1 MSPNIWAIIPAHN
14 EEKAIRDT
22 ILDLINQTLP
32 ISVLVVADNCIDNTI
47 EIITELQKKHPNIF
61 LMETV
66 NNSKRKAGAINQG
79 LRTLDSDLDAVLL
92 MDADTRIH
100 PKAIEKGWHKLYK
113 KPNLAAVCSKAGVL
127 PSNSNT
133 GNPLSWLLYRLQ
145 RLEYSTFDSQRV
157 ETLNRI
163 KVVHG
168 MAALH
173 RWKALQEVGFY
184 DEGNLVEDYEL
195 TLRYKEH
202 GWNVTVALEMQAWT
216 DVPISWREWWVQ
228 RLRWN
233 RGGLDTLKQHGWNKV
248 TKGDILQH
256 IWINI
261 LILFQ
266 WFFLIAFIF
275 MIING
280 NILMHAVIVLA
291 VLFGMANAIYR
302 LNYLE
307 NVSICDFLVR
317 VFIIPEMVYGY
328 IITLNWYHAYLLFLS
343 RKQQSW

>member
-1 MSPNIWAIIPAHN
+1 MNPNIWAIIPAHN
-14 EEKAIRDT
+14 EEKVIKET
-22 ILDLINQTLP
+22 ILDLINQTLQ
-32 ISVLVVADNCIDNTI
+32 ISVLVVADNCTDGTI
-47 EIITELQKKHPNIF
+47 EIVKELQKKHSNIS

-66 NNSKRKAGAINQG
+66 DNNKRKAGAINQG
-79 LRTLDSDLDAVLL
+79 LSTLDHSLDAVLL

-100 PKAIEKGWHKLYK
+100 PKAIEKGWSKLSK
-113 KPNLAAVCSKAGVL
+113 KPKLAAVCSKAGVL
-127 PSNSNT
+127 PSKTKNL
-133 GNPLSWLLYRLQ
+133 LSWFLYRLQ

-173 RWKALQEVGFY
+173 RWKALQQVGFY

-195 TLRYKEH
+195 TLRYKER
-202 GWNVTVALEMQAWT
+202 GWNVTVALDMKAWT
-216 DVPISWREWWVQ
+216 DIPISWKEWWIQ

-233 RGGLDTLKQHGWNKV
+233 RGGLDTLKQHGWNKA

-256 IWINI
+256 VWINI

-266 WFFLIAFIF
+266 WFFLIAFVF

-280 NILMHAVIVLA
+280 NVLMHVVIVVAILI
-291 VLFGMANAIYR
+291 GMANSIYR
-302 LNYLE
+302 LSYLE
-307 NVSICDFLVR
+307 NANVCDFLVR
-317 VFIIPEMVYGY
+317 ILIIPEMIYGY
-328 IITLNWYHAYLLFLS
+328 IITFNWYHAYFLFLFK
-343 RKQQSW
+343 KQQSW